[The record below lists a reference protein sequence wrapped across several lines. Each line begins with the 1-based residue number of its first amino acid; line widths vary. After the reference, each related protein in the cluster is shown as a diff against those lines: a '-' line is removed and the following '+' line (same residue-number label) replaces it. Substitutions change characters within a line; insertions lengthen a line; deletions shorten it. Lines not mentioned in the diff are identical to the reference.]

1 MKFLA
6 LFVFLFQNVY
16 ATPVYEFFSKGSA
29 DYYRINSE
37 NIVDFFHAKLKWPT
51 NSYSDLFLLCRGQFT
66 SFGFEIA
73 AGIKVNIFDIH
84 LNLDTPNIQQVS
96 FYCKNSKAVSY
107 QIAKFSKLELKKEAY
122 YYFRWDIL
130 KSELGIYAIQ
140 MNEQFEATKLEQKKF
155 DKLLP
160 VQLKN
165 IQTQRVIFFGQLLD
179 KQKKAEIHPMMDP
192 TYPVRFDPLL
202 NEFEFSVVEVSPLFF
217 SQKTREIFEQFNKT
231 FGIIPDRVAFRNKIP
246 VAVMPWDY
254 FCWTGSVWYFW
265 F

>member
-1 MKFLA
+1 MKVLA
-6 LFVFLFQNVY
+6 LFVFLFHNVY

-29 DYYRINSE
+29 DYYRLNSE

-51 NSYSDLFLLCRGQFT
+51 NSYSVLFRLCRGQFA

-84 LNLDTPNIQQVS
+84 LNLDTPKIQEVS
-96 FYCKNSKAVSY
+96 FYCKNSKAVSE
-107 QIAKFSKLELKKEAY
+107 QIAKINKLKLTKEAY

-140 MNEQFEATKLEQKKF
+140 ANERIEATKLEKEKF

-165 IQTQRVIFFGQLLD
+165 IQTQRVIVFGQLLD
-179 KQKKAEIHPMMDP
+179 QQKKAEIHPMMDP
-192 TYPVRFDPLL
+192 SYPVRFDPLL
-202 NEFEFSVVEVSPLFF
+202 NEFEFSVVEVSPFFF
-217 SQKTREIFEQFNKT
+217 SQKTREVFEHFNKT
-231 FGIIPDRVAFRNKIP
+231 FGIIPDRIAIINKIT
-246 VAVMPWDY
+246 VAVIP
-254 FCWTGSVWYFW
+254 
-265 F
+265 